1 MKVSSNELSSV
12 VLTWAAY
19 NSLITER
26 KDKTIVANSEWQS
39 DLLGKS
45 LSSNERF
52 RNTK

>member
-12 VLTWAAY
+12 VPTWAAY